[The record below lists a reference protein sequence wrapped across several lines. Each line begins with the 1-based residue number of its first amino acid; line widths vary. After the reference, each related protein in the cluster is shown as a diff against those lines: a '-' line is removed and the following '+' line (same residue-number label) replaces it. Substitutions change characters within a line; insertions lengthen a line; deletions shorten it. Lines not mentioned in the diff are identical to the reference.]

1 MEAEIR
7 RRHGLPVSHD
17 PTLSSPTFFL
27 VLSFGRFK
35 YHLSE
40 FSAATILQAV
50 IGGSAEL
57 FHVISLGD
65 RVFCFSVSSQ
75 AVGLHVYHLRSY
87 ECSHFKIFFNLWHN
101 GGPNFRAEYRRW
113 EAEERAQ
120 WMLFG
125 KRQSSSS
132 VHQIPLTRAN
142 SIPVKLP
149 SRGSH
154 LQISNA
160 INGPN
165 QSGRVSI
172 FKRINFGP
180 PIALSV
186 SK

>member
-75 AVGLHVYHLRSY
+75 AVGFHVYHLRSY
-87 ECSHFKIFFNLWHN
+87 ECSQFKIFFNLWHN
-101 GGPNFRAEYRRW
+101 GEPNFRAEYRRW

-120 WMLFG
+120 WTLVG
-125 KRQSSSS
+125 KHHAFSS
-132 VHQIPLTRAN
+132 VRQFPPHQ
-142 SIPVKLP
+142 SKLHSTEVTQP
-149 SRGSH
+149 WFGHLSTSCQLPPRSSRLYRQVIVDG
-154 LQISNA
+154 L
-160 INGPN
+160 
-165 QSGRVSI
+165 
-172 FKRINFGP
+172 
-180 PIALSV
+180 
-186 SK
+186 